1 MIRKGLLFGVL
12 FLSFAFAKAQSEK
25 AKLEARK
32 AKIQSEINQYSR
44 LLKDVK
50 KESKTMVLL
59 VETIDKKI
67 SSTQQLINITNKQA
81 NLITRSI
88 KKNTDENAKLKKEL
102 KVQKEEYARMI
113 VKAYKS
119 KNEQSRLMFL
129 LSSEDFL
136 QAYKRVQYLKSYAD
150 YRKKQADEITG
161 KSVRLEEINK
171 ELKVEKK
178 QKQEVLKINK
188 QQRIALRKDKQEQ
201 ENLLAVVKQDEKKYA
216 KEIRTASKERAK
228 INRQIQKLIE
238 ADIAASNKGKTGAVK
253 GKFFLSPEAKA
264 LAKNFKSNQ
273 GKLPY
278 PVDEFII
285 SRKYGDQPHPV
296 LAGIKIASNGL
307 RFQAP
312 VNSAARA
319 VFNGEVVRVQKAANG
334 ILSVYVRHGNYT
346 SVYGNLKS
354 VEVQK
359 GDKLTTRDIIGTV
372 FTNNSGVTELRFV
385 LMEDSHTVDPAKWL
399 LRF

>member
-1 MIRKGLLFGVL
+1 MIRKCLIFGLL
-12 FLSFAFAKAQSEK
+12 FLSFSFAKAQSEK
-25 AKLEARK
+25 AQLEAKK
-32 AKIQSEINQYSR
+32 AKIQAEINQFSR

-67 SSTQQLINITNKQA
+67 ASTQQLINITNKQA
-81 NLITRSI
+81 NLITRNI
-88 KKNTDENAKLKKEL
+88 KKNTDENVKLKKEI
-102 KVQKEEYARMI
+102 KAQKAEYARMV

-161 KSVRLEEINK
+161 KSLRLEEINK
-171 ELKVEKK
+171 ELEVEK
-178 QKQEVLKINK
+178 
-188 QQRIALRKDKQEQ
+188 
-201 ENLLAVVKQDEKKYA
+201 LLAVVKQDEKKYS
-216 KEIRTASKERAK
+216 KEIRIASKERAK

-253 GKFFLSPEAKA
+253 GKFFLSPEAKI
-264 LAKNFKSNQ
+264 LANNFKSNK

-312 VNSAARA
+312 SNSVAKA
-319 VFNGEVVRVQKAANG
+319 VFTGEVVRVQKAANG

-359 GDKLTTRDIIGTV
+359 GDQLSTQDIIGTV
-372 FTNNSGVTELRFV
+372 FTDNSGVTELRFV
-385 LMEDSHTVDPAKWL
+385 LMEDSHTVNPSLWL

>member
-1 MIRKGLLFGVL
+1 MVRKGLLFGL
-12 FLSFAFAKAQSEK
+12 MFMCFAFAKAQSQK
-25 AKLEARK
+25 AQLEAKK
-32 AKIQSEINQYSR
+32 AKIQAEINQYTR
-44 LLKDVK
+44 LLSGVK
-50 KESKTMVLL
+50 KESKTMVLR

-67 SSTQQLINITNKQA
+67 ASTQELINITNKQA

-88 KKNTDENAKLKKEL
+88 KRNTDENAKLKKEI
-102 KVQKEEYARMI
+102 KAQKDEYARMI

-150 YRKKQADEITG
+150 YRKTQADEITA
-161 KSVRLEEINK
+161 KSKRLEEINN
-171 ELKVEKK
+171 ELELEKM
-178 QKQEVLKINK
+178 QKQEVLKVNK
-188 QQRIALRKDKQEQ
+188 QQRIALQEDKQEQ

-216 KEIRTASKERAK
+216 QEIRDASKERAR
-228 INRQIQKLIE
+228 IDRQIKKLIE

-253 GKFFLSPEAKA
+253 GKFFLSPEAKV
-264 LAKNFKSNQ
+264 LANNFKSNK

-278 PVDEFII
+278 PVDKFII
-285 SRKYGDQPHPV
+285 SRTYGDQPHPV
-296 LAGIKIASNGL
+296 LGGIRISSNGL

-312 VNSAARA
+312 ANSVAKAI
-319 VFNGEVVRVQKAANG
+319 FTGKVVRVQKAANG

-346 SVYGNLKS
+346 SIYDHLKS
-354 VEVQK
+354 VSVQK
-359 GDKLTTRDIIGTV
+359 GDQVSTRDVIGTV
-372 FTNNSGVTELRFV
+372 FTDNSGVTELRFV
-385 LMEDSHTVDPAKWL
+385 LMEDSHTVDPSRWL